1 MLTSLFHLTE
11 ELDSSKSEESLNPGE
26 SSSTVLSGDSPGLG
40 DEWDEDIPGDGE
52 IELNDLPNVRYDARR
67 QLLSPEIHEE
77 ASYQYGQ
84 CVKIPVITNIL
95 IGWLVL
101 KKA

>member
-1 MLTSLFHLTE
+1 MLTLLFHATK
-11 ELDSSKSEESLNPGE
+11 ELDSSKSEESLNRGE
-26 SSSTVLSGDSPGLG
+26 SSSTMLSGDSAGLG

-52 IELNDLPNVRYDARR
+52 IELNDLPNVRYDARE
-67 QLLSPEIHEE
+67 QLLSPAIQEE

-84 CVKIPVITNIL
+84 CVKIPVITNTM